1 MKFTNQIMFVVL
13 NWLEIAGL
21 SLLFWKIRNIPNEL
35 NIKKEVQS
43 VLIFWSTFSVLYFI
57 FQLIWSKLDEIDNK
71 DLRETLAILIFAAIQ
86 LRNLSALF
94 ATTLFSLYT
103 LHIHP
108 EKAYPKTI
116 EGKLEALDFDTMLT
130 SPISF

>member
-1 MKFTNQIMFVVL
+1 M
-13 NWLEIAGL
+13 
-21 SLLFWKIRNIPNEL
+21 
-35 NIKKEVQS
+35 
-43 VLIFWSTFSVLYFI
+43 
-57 FQLIWSKLDEIDNK
+57 
-71 DLRETLAILIFAAIQ
+71 
-86 LRNLSALF
+86 RNLSALF

-130 SPISF
+130 SPLSFQSFFEFVEDYAIFYKPYMQVFMLTKMYQE